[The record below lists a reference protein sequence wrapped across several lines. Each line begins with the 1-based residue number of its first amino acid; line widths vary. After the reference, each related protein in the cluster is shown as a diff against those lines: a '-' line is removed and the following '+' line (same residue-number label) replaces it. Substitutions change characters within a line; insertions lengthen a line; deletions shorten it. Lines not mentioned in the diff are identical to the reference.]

1 MKNNKK
7 GFQLTEIPSLVIVLL
22 VIAIV
27 LGVGAT
33 ISSNIKAGQCTYAF
47 DEASGLCENST
58 GGTGAG
64 TLGDTIA
71 SNITQDGLDSQK
83 SMADWQGT
91 WVVIVAA
98 AVVIGIVGRYLFF
111 K

>member
-7 GFQLTEIPSLVIVLL
+7 GFQITEVPSLVIVLL
-22 VIAIV
+22 VISIV

-33 ISSNIKAGQCTYAF
+33 ISGKIKAGQCTYEF
-47 DEASGLCENST
+47 DEASGKCENST
-58 GGTGAG
+58 GGTGVG
-64 TLGDTIA
+64 TYGDTIA
-71 SNITQDGLDSQK
+71 SNITQDGLDSQVAL
-83 SMADWQGT
+83 SEWQGT